1 MFKKLRNR
9 IILTTMAA
17 TTAVVVLAGTLIVL
31 FASTMRPE
39 PRPRLEPGYDV
50 LSQAPYDTQEL
61 ENYIKTDR
69 KEGNER
75 LVVTLICVGG
85 LIEVAVFVVVYF
97 ASQKMVEPVKK
108 SYDKQK
114 MFIANASHELKTPLA
129 IIQANM
135 EALDVDKNSEK
146 WKDNIECEINYANKL
161 VLDLLQLAKMDAGSL
176 GKNTPEMVDVG
187 LEVEKRVGMFG
198 PKFAGEITCRQT
210 AESIHKLLPKQDFLQ
225 VLDILL
231 DNATKYGEKKIVVTL
246 DKSSVCVVNDGAAI
260 AQKDLGKVFD
270 RFYQT
275 DKSKGGSGLGL
286 AIAQAL
292 CEQNGWNIRCESTRG
307 KTRFTVSW

>member
-39 PRPRLEPGYDV
+39 PRPRLEPEYDV

-97 ASQKMVEPVKK
+97 ASQKMVEPVKE

-198 PKFAGEITCRQT
+198 PKFAGGITCKQT
-210 AESIHKLLPKQDFLQ
+210 AEPIHKLLPKQDFLQ

-246 DKSSVCVVNDGAAI
+246 DKSSVSVVNDGATI

-286 AIAQAL
+286 AIAKAL